1 MGRMVD
7 VPDTDGPGDG
17 GGGGYTGNDPTVGQ
31 GWTIDAT
38 ADTITFGIAPATGTN
53 NVVIKEFTTGTLTN
67 TTQFAIGAWCAEYG
81 FPSECEFFADRL
93 WFAGTPTDP
102 QTIWGTQTG
111 DYSNFGR
118 TVPLVDTDAINI
130 TINARQVNAVT
141 DLVPLDSF
149 IIMTKG
155 GEWKMTEDDK
165 GNISPGIGLK
175 PQSFTGTS
183 GLQCMVVGQTAIMVQ
198 EQGSRV
204 YDIGY
209 RFESDSYKPQDLSVW
224 ADHLVEGHT
233 ILRMEWAP
241 APHKVISFVRDD
253 GVLLGCTYM
262 PEQEVIG
269 WHRHD
274 TGASIPTDGEE
285 LGDQDVIEDIV
296 TLPGTSETEV
306 YVLVKRTING
316 STKRYIEQLAPHFIE
331 DPADWFYVDSGLTY
345 DGRNAAATT
354 VTLSGGT
361 LWTESENLTLTA
373 SASLFVGV
381 GDEGDG
387 FSITDGTD
395 TVRVEII
402 DYVSATVVTVN
413 SIGTVP
419 AGLRS
424 TALADWTLQRNSI
437 SGLSHLEGRTV
448 SILTDGSVHPQR
460 TVASGAI
467 SLAYPAG
474 VVQVGLPYRAH
485 LETLE
490 LNMPGA
496 NVMRDTKKLIQSAGL
511 LLRNSRGVKAGSR
524 LDYLYDLSQRE
535 FENYGAPTQPLT
547 GYGRIDVSA
556 EWGTNSGHMHIVSD
570 DPLPC
575 EILGLVTKFQASE
588 S

>member
-1 MGRMVD
+1 MRFND
-7 VPDTDGPGDG
+7 PIIDGPGDG
-17 GGGGYTGNDPTVGQ
+17 SGGGYTGTDPVIGQ
-31 GWTIDAT
+31 GWKIDAT
-38 ADTITFGIAPATGTN
+38 ADQITFFTAPAAGAS
-53 NVVIKEFTTGTLTN
+53 NVVIKEFAASALTGTTG
-67 TTQFAIGAWCAEYG
+67 FAIGAWCTEYG
-81 FPSECEFFADRL
+81 YPSECEFFADRL
-93 WFAGTPTDP
+93 WFSGTPTDP

-118 TVPLVDTDAINI
+118 TVPLVDTDAISI

-141 DLVPLDSF
+141 DMVPLDSF

-224 ADHLVEGHT
+224 ADHLMEGHT

-241 APHKVISFVRDD
+241 APHKVVWFVRDD
-253 GVLLGCTYM
+253 GVELGCTYM
-262 PEQEVIG
+262 PDQEVIG

-274 TGASIPTDGEE
+274 TGATTEGLTPDI
-285 LGDQDVIEDIV
+285 IEDV
-296 TLPGTSETEV
+296 VCLPGTAETEK
-306 YVLVKRTING
+306 YILVKRTIG
-316 STKRYIEQLAPHFIE
+316 ATTKRYIEQLGPMFIE
-331 DPADWFYVDSGLTY
+331 DSKDWFYVDSGLTY

-361 LWTESENLTLTA
+361 SWLESESLTLTA
-373 SASLFVGV
+373 SAALFVGV
-381 GDEGDG
+381 ADVGDG
-387 FSITDGTD
+387 FTITNGADS
-395 TVRVEII
+395 VRVEII
-402 DYVSATVVTVN
+402 AYVSATVVTVN

-419 AGLRS
+419 AALRS
-424 TALADWTLQRNSI
+424 TARATWTLQRNSI
-437 SGLSHLEGRTV
+437 SNLLHLEGRTV
-448 SILTDGSVHPQR
+448 SVLTDGSVHPQC
-460 TVASGAI
+460 VVGANFNPGVI
-467 SLAYPAG
+467 ALNYPAG

-496 NVMRDTKKLIQSAGL
+496 QVMRDTKKLIQSAGL
-511 LLRNSRGVKAGSR
+511 LLRNSRGVKAGTR
-524 LDYLYDLSQRE
+524 LDYLFDLSQRE
-535 FENYGAPTQPLT
+535 FEDYGDPTVSLT
-547 GYGRIDVSA
+547 GYARIDVSA
-556 EWGTNSGHMHIVSD
+556 EWGVNSGHMHIVSD